1 MKKAGRTSAPYNNKE
16 DYIMRK
22 RVLSFL
28 VKGYSKAKAY
38 DCKYTSLGYFCWLS
52 VYRNEY
58 HYDPE
63 EMVYRFHIR
72 LGE

>member
-1 MKKAGRTSAPYNNKE
+1 MGRTSAPYHNKG
-16 DYIMRK
+16 DYMMRK

-28 VKGYSKAKAY
+28 IKGFSRANAY
-38 DCKYTSLGYFCWLS
+38 ERKYTSLGYFCWLS
-52 VYRNEY
+52 IYRNEY
-58 HYDPE
+58 HHDPE

>member
-28 VKGYSKAKAY
+28 IKGFSKANAY
-38 DCKYTSLGYFCWLS
+38 ERKYTSLGYFCWLS

-63 EMVYRFHIR
+63 EMTYRFHIR

>member
-1 MKKAGRTSAPYNNKE
+1 
-16 DYIMRK
+16 MRK

-58 HYDPE
+58 HYNPE
-63 EMVYRFHIR
+63 EMTYRFHIR